1 MTLVSNLHPTLTL
14 CPEGIHGLSLRL
26 GWKGRVAFL
35 TSFRENP
42 RTTKQCLSKVK
53 SYIILFLLLSNLGW
67 TPVSLGSVHQ
77 CPIVQYLEYVTLALR
92 DQNGDHRT
100 EGPAHITLHI
110 TDTDKGQWVALTR
123 PPLLRLR
130 LKQQNVIKLKLMIFP
145 TTDS

>member
-1 MTLVSNLHPTLTL
+1 MS
-14 CPEGIHGLSLRL
+14 
-26 GWKGRVAFL
+26 
-35 TSFRENP
+35 
-42 RTTKQCLSKVK
+42 VK
-53 SYIILFLLLSNLGW
+53 SKIRCCLLLSNLSW

-123 PPLLRLR
+123 REASSAQAQTA
-130 LKQQNVIKLKLMIFP
+130 KCHQAHDTIFP
-145 TTDS
+145 TTAGELKGSGLNMSQYHVW

>member
-1 MTLVSNLHPTLTL
+1 MGEKEQLHFKQALEKIPESQTMSVKSKIRSYIFLLQSNL
-14 CPEGIHGLSLRL
+14 S
-26 GWKGRVAFL
+26 
-35 TSFRENP
+35 
-42 RTTKQCLSKVK
+42 
-53 SYIILFLLLSNLGW
+53 W

-123 PPLLRLR
+123 REASSAQDQTP
-130 LKQQNVIKLKLMIFP
+130 KCHQAHDIS
-145 TTDS
+145 DH

>member
-14 CPEGIHGLSLRL
+14 CPEGIHRLGLRL
-26 GWKGRVAFL
+26 GWKGTVAFL
-35 TSFRENP
+35 TSFRENLLS
-42 RTTKQCLSKVK
+42 TNQCLSKVK
-53 SYIILFLLLSNLGW
+53 SDVIICFLLSNLSW

-123 PPLLRLR
+123 RERPPLLRLKR
-130 LKQQNVIKLKLMIFP
+130 QNVIKLMIFL
-145 TTDS
+145 TADS